1 MNNIWKYLIVGVL
14 AFVLGSSAVV
24 SAVVVE
30 KRGLTNGD
38 GTRDVAVTQKGQ
50 LAMYATGKMRMT
62 IVNPEAIQGPT
73 GPTGSTGDTG
83 DTGPTDPAGSTGD
96 TQGPPGGLGTN
107 YLMVGPD
114 AFQPWSS
121 TLGYYFNGPSPGVRI
136 SDSSGGLLA
145 PVFLPN
151 GAEVTSMKAYIYDNQ
166 SAGDMTVRL
175 YSQTMAPASNDL
187 MAIVDSSGISFE
199 GTSTDSTIS
208 EATIDNQ
215 NRSYMVEVSSSS
227 WSTELIFVGVLI
239 TYTVS

>member
-1 MNNIWKYLIVGVL
+1 
-14 AFVLGSSAVV
+14 
-24 SAVVVE
+24 
-30 KRGLTNGD
+30 
-38 GTRDVAVTQKGQ
+38 
-50 LAMYATGKMRMT
+50 
-62 IVNPEAIQGPT
+62 
-73 GPTGSTGDTG
+73 
-83 DTGPTDPAGSTGD
+83 
-96 TQGPPGGLGTN
+96 
-107 YLMVGPD
+107 
-114 AFQPWSS
+114 
-121 TLGYYFNGPSPGVRI
+121 
-136 SDSSGGLLA
+136 
-145 PVFLPN
+145 
-151 GAEVTSMKAYIYDNQ
+151 MKAYIYDNQ